1 MKNSIKRA
9 QSERSLSAMSNVRI
23 LREAKKY
30 FAMAAAALALAAC
43 DKNNDDFTVDYLKDT
58 PLTIASAGVAELT
71 TRAITEGQLV
81 GAVDENVS
89 ISVWVEG
96 SADKYNANNVEWVH
110 DGTNWHSNS
119 TVLYE
124 GENKQKICAL
134 SPYVE
139 NASAAGITITADGVT
154 DYLVASQTSITSNP
168 VNICMSHA
176 LAKLVLNPTLGTEV
190 TGDNIAT
197 VEVQNMYTQGT
208 LNVKLNNWTNC
219 TGTTAFTMTN
229 NEVLVVPMEGCESFP
244 IVITMESGRVFSAN
258 ISLANVDNKL
268 EGGTQYTIKLQIG
281 QDKVTLGDITAASWG
296 VPVDGGDLETE

>member
-1 MKNSIKRA
+1 MKKR
-9 QSERSLSAMSNVRI
+9 L
-23 LREAKKY
+23 LPL
-30 FAMAAAALALAAC
+30 AALALAFVAC
-43 DKNNDDFTVDYLKDT
+43 DQNDDLVVDNTKDT
-58 PLTIASAGVAELT
+58 PIAIASAGVAELT
-71 TRAITEGQLV
+71 TRFITEGQLV
-81 GAVDENVS
+81 GSVDVNVS

-96 SADKYNANNVEWVH
+96 SAEKYNANNVEWVH
-110 DGTNWHSNS
+110 NGTDWWSNS

-134 SPYVE
+134 SPYVDG
-139 NASAAGITITADGVT
+139 ASAEGVTITADGTT

-168 VNICMSHA
+168 VNINMSHA
-176 LAKLVLNPTLGTEV
+176 LAKLVLNPTLGTEL

-208 LNVKLNNWTNC
+208 LNVEENNWTNC

-281 QDKVTLGDITAASWG
+281 QDKVTLGDISAASWG
-296 VPVDGGDLETE
+296 TPADGGDLETE

>member
-1 MKNSIKRA
+1 MKTKI
-9 QSERSLSAMSNVRI
+9 
-23 LREAKKY
+23 
-30 FAMAAAALALAAC
+30 FAMAIAALALAAC
-43 DKNNDDFTVDYLKDT
+43 DKNNDDFTVDNLKDT

-81 GAVDENVS
+81 GRMEEPVAM
-89 ISVWVEG
+89 SVWIEG
-96 SADKYNANNVEWVH
+96 SAEKYNANNVEWVH
-110 DGTNWHSNS
+110 DGTDWYSNS

-139 NASAAGITITADGVT
+139 NASAEGVTITADGTT
-154 DYLVASQTSITSNP
+154 DYLVASQTLITSNP

-176 LAKLVLNPTLGTEV
+176 LVKLVLNPTLGTEV

-208 LNVKLNNWTNC
+208 LNVEENNWTNC

-229 NEVLVVPMEGCESFP
+229 NEVLVVPMEECQSFP
-244 IVITMESGRVFSAN
+244 IVITMSSGRVFSAN

-281 QDKVTLGDITAASWG
+281 HDTVTIGDISAASWG
-296 VPVDGGDLETE
+296 TPVDGGDLETE

>member
-1 MKNSIKRA
+1 MRTKFLAFAATALMLASC
-9 QSERSLSAMSNVRI
+9 SNDEV
-23 LREAKKY
+23 LTPQ
-30 FAMAAAALALAAC
+30 
-43 DKNNDDFTVDYLKDT
+43 DDLKDT
-58 PLTIASAGVAELT
+58 PITIASAGVAELT

-81 GAVDENVS
+81 GSVDENVS

-96 SADKYNANNVEWVH
+96 SAEKYNANNVEWVH
-110 DGTNWHSNS
+110 DGTNWYSNS

-139 NASAAGITITADGVT
+139 NASAEGVTITADGVT

-208 LNVKLNNWTNC
+208 LNVEENNWTNC

-244 IVITMESGRVFSAN
+244 IVITMESGRAFSAN

-281 QDKVTLGDITAASWG
+281 HDTVTIGDISAASWG
-296 VPVDGGDLETE
+296 TPVDGGDLETE

>member
-1 MKNSIKRA
+1 M
-9 QSERSLSAMSNVRI
+9 
-23 LREAKKY
+23 KKY

-43 DKNNDDFTVDYLKDT
+43 DKNNDDLGIDNTKDT
-58 PLTIASAGVAELT
+58 PITIASAGVNELS

-81 GAVDENVS
+81 GSVDENVS
-89 ISVWVEG
+89 IGVWVEG

-110 DGTNWHSNS
+110 NGTDWWSNS

-134 SPYVE
+134 SPYVDG
-139 NASAAGITITADGVT
+139 ASAAGVTITADGMT
-154 DYLVASQTSITSNP
+154 DYLVASQTLITSNP
-168 VNICMSHA
+168 VNINMSHA

-208 LNVKLNNWTNC
+208 LNVEENNWTNC

-229 NEVLVVPMEGCESFP
+229 NEVLVVPMEECESFP
-244 IVITMESGRVFSAN
+244 IVITMESGRVFKTT
-258 ISLANVDNKL
+258 ISLAQVNNEL
-268 EGGTQYTIKLQIG
+268 ASGTQYNINLQIG
-281 QDKVTLGDITAASWG
+281 QDVVTLGGITADSWG
-296 VPVDGGDLETE
+296 TPVDGGELETL